1 MKIKK
6 IQINEELMSMII
18 SATLMV
24 GAAAG
29 TTFYYQYENVKQ
41 VCEIDIDDTKIYR
54 NELGEIC
61 CYFDV
66 GEHIIEISKNVAFNY
81 KTEEI
86 EGYAIKEVEINGWK
100 NNNKITYVNTK
111 PVIVVASKERKGKF
125 EFNNFGIV
133 LNEKDK
139 TREKTYN

>member
-1 MKIKK
+1 MSEMHLQDGLDTMRESINSSKK
-6 IQINEELMSMII
+6 PKSLYHTDVE
-18 SATLMV
+18 
-24 GAAAG
+24 
-29 TTFYYQYENVKQ
+29 
-41 VCEIDIDDTKIYR
+41 CR

-61 CYFDV
+61 CYFDA

-86 EGYAIKEVEINGWK
+86 EGYAIKEVEINGWTR
-100 NNNKITYVNTK
+100 NNKITYVNTK

-133 LNEKDK
+133 INEKYK
-139 TREKTYN
+139 TKIK

>member
-6 IQINEELMSMII
+6 MKINEELMPMII
-18 SATLMV
+18 SASLMV

-29 TTFYYQYENVKQ
+29 TTFYYQYENIKQ

-54 NELGEIC
+54 DENGEIF

-66 GEHIIEISKNVAFNY
+66 GEHIIEISKNVAYNY

-86 EGYAIKEVEINGWK
+86 EGYTIKKVEINGWK

-111 PVIVVASKERKGKF
+111 PVIAVSTSERKGKF

-133 LNEKDK
+133 LNEQYK
-139 TREKTYN
+139 TKTK

>member
-6 IQINEELMSMII
+6 LQINQEIMPII
-18 SATLMV
+18 LSATLIV
-24 GAAAG
+24 GAA
-29 TTFYYQYENVKQ
+29 TTTTLYYKYENIKQ
-41 VCEIDIDDTKIYR
+41 VCETDMDDTKIYR

-66 GEHIIEISKNVAFNY
+66 GEHIIEISKNVAYNY

-86 EGYAIKEVEINGWK
+86 EGYMIKKVEINGWK
-100 NNNKITYVNTK
+100 NNNKITYINTK
-111 PVIVVASKERKGKF
+111 PVIVVATNERKDKL

-133 LNEKDK
+133 LNEQNK
-139 TREKTYN
+139 TKIR

>member
-6 IQINEELMSMII
+6 LKINEELMPMII

-29 TTFYYQYENVKQ
+29 TTFYYQYENIKQ
-41 VCEIDIDDTKIYR
+41 VCEIDIDDNKIYR
-54 NELGEIC
+54 DENGEIC

-66 GEHIIEISKNVAFNY
+66 GEHIIEISKNIAFNY

-86 EGYAIKEVEINGWK
+86 DGYAIKEVEINGWTR
-100 NNNKITYVNTK
+100 NNKITYVNTK
-111 PVIVVASKERKGKF
+111 PVIAVATSERKGKF

-133 LNEKDK
+133 LNEQYK
-139 TREKTYN
+139 TKTK

>member
-6 IQINEELMSMII
+6 LDINKDTISII
-18 SATLMV
+18 LSATLLV
-24 GAAAG
+24 GSVTG
-29 TTFYYQYENVKQ
+29 TVVFCQYENKKQ
-41 VCEIDIDDTKIYR
+41 ICEVDTNINNNIFK
-54 NELGEIC
+54 GEDGKFY
-61 CYFDV
+61 CYFGI
-66 GEHIIEISKNVAFNY
+66 GEHIIEVSRNDPYYY

-133 LNEKDK
+133 LNEKYK
-139 TREKTYN
+139 TKIK